1 MWMTRARAAAL
12 LGAAAALLVVSQA
25 DAKPQKKAPR
35 PKKVLV
41 LTPPKP
47 SVRQPKRLPAPAR
60 EARETDDE
68 TTPTSPPNPTR
79 TVTEA
84 ADSNE
89 PKTEPKEETP
99 VNATPE
105 PTPSP
110 ASPSPA
116 GAPEGIDEPSE
127 KKLELGGRIFTHFR
141 SSFDFDEPLQQVST
155 SVWLDM
161 HARMTKGT
169 FAAASVAGD
178 LLTPNIDGKVEGRAR
193 LREGYAGAHGAG
205 FEVRIGQQIL
215 SWGNADVVHAVD
227 FLTAQD
233 YTFFSANAD
242 AKQIG
247 APSVVLSYSPNDG
260 TSPFKMTAVWQP
272 AFPATKVLIPKGKV
286 PVGVTILDEERPKLS
301 MLNSEAAVK
310 IGWAPGGWDI
320 AVIGFHGWNHIAE
333 PYVVE
338 AKQTPEGPS
347 ATIGRRF
354 NQINAVG
361 LQASVAL
368 DSWVLRFEG
377 AYVATQNMDGRN
389 RLIQPSHIDAIAG
402 IERPF
407 GERVRASLQG
417 IVRVHPYWMSL
428 DAPYV
433 TRAKTPE
440 QFVEA
445 GAQEGAARLNAQVQN
460 YTHQIRPGA
469 SLALN
474 YASEDEALEIGVA
487 GIAYFVGFDWAVQPS
502 IGYRFFDALKIEV
515 GAQIFGG
522 KQNSLGFL
530 NKQSGFFAQATYAF

>member
-1 MWMTRARAAAL
+1 MWTTRARAAAL
-12 LGAAAALLVVSQA
+12 LGAAATLLVVSQA

-47 SVRQPKRLPAPAR
+47 RAPKRLPAPAK
-60 EARETDDE
+60 EARETDDD

-79 TVTEA
+79 TPTPTEA
-84 ADSNE
+84 ADSTE
-89 PKTEPKEETP
+89 PKTEPREENP
-99 VNATPE
+99 VNAAPE
-105 PTPSP
+105 PNPSP
-110 ASPSPA
+110 APPPPA
-116 GAPEGIDEPSE
+116 APEASEEPSE

-178 LLTPNIDGKVEGRAR
+178 LLTPNTDGKVEGRAR

-242 AKQIG
+242 AKVIG
-247 APSVVLSYSPNDG
+247 APSVQLSYSPNDG
-260 TSPFKMTAVWQP
+260 TSPFKITAVWQP
-272 AFPATKVLIPKGKV
+272 AFPATKVLIPKGKI
-286 PVGVTILDEERPKLS
+286 PVGVTLLDEERPKLS
-301 MLNSEAAVK
+301 MLNSEGAVK

-320 AVIGFHGWNHIAE
+320 ALIGFHGYNHIAE
-333 PYVVE
+333 PYVVKAE
-338 AKQTPEGPS
+338 QTPEGPS

-361 LQASVAL
+361 LQASVSL

-377 AYVATQNMDGRN
+377 AYVATQNMDGRD

-417 IVRVHPYWMSL
+417 IVRLHPYWMSL
-428 DAPYV
+428 DAPYA
-433 TRAKTPE
+433 RAKTPE
-440 QFVEA
+440 QIVKA
-445 GAQEGAARLNAQVQN
+445 GAEEGAARLNAQVQN
-460 YTHQIRPGA
+460 YTHQVRPGA
-469 SLALN
+469 SLAIN
-474 YASEDEALEIGVA
+474 YASEDEALELGVA